1 VKLIVRR
8 QIPIMVVSM
17 LLLVIALSA
26 EAQPCDEK
34 EEKKRAQLQKQCEL
48 RKIKS
53 EKYWN
58 AFEGAQREIVALL
71 REGNLT
77 ELSRYIGCHAGDM
90 SLNEIHC
97 ESYLPI
103 INKTHLEPFV
113 EAISKN
119 PGILDSARWIIPAYK
134 IGREKYRIL
143 CANGLP
149 FKAAQNFCDADGVA
163 QPLIEI
169 NEVNGRIYISGVP
182 VSGVW
187 TGHSRS
193 KQQ

>member
-1 VKLIVRR
+1 MKLMVLR
-8 QIPIMVVSM
+8 QILIMVVSM
-17 LLLVIALSA
+17 LVVAIALDA
-26 EAQPCDEK
+26 QAQPCDKK
-34 EEKKRAQLQKQCEL
+34 EEKKRAQLQKQCER

-58 AFEGAQREIVALL
+58 AFEGAQREIETLL

-77 ELSRYIGCHAGDM
+77 ELSRYIGCHAEDM

-113 EAISKN
+113 EAVSKN
-119 PGILDSARWIIPAYK
+119 PGILDSGRWVIPAYK
-134 IGREKYRIL
+134 IDRQKYRIL

-149 FKAAQNFCDADGVA
+149 FKAAQNFCDGDGVA

-169 NEVNGRIYISGVP
+169 NEVNGKIYISGVP

-187 TGHSRS
+187 TNHSRS